1 MKPVITCYIIL
12 IAAIT
17 ACQPN
22 LQSQTDR
29 AVAIAKFKFSNLAIE
44 SPQEYELVRKLEIRH
59 PAAMIQLL
67 QPIKQSNGDG
77 QIIVLS
83 NTQNQFYAVPLPL
96 TRYKSYWNFVYDT
109 TSPNNELIAGTFET
123 ELNKALDTLGLN
135 KGYDGLD
142 VINELFTSLLQA
154 RRLSKLDTPTLKPV
168 NIQPHVYPDSCI
180 KMGRKTYQRLVGPM
194 RKDKYWFSH
203 LYRDNSDRIFLVD
216 SVSTV
221 KEGKK
226 CYHFNIYRQPCVIEV
241 KPVNL

>member
-1 MKPVITCYIIL
+1 MKPIITCYIIL
-12 IAAIT
+12 IAAFT

-29 AVAIAKFKFSNLAIE
+29 AIATAKLKFSNLAIE
-44 SPQEYELVRKLEIRH
+44 SPPDYELVRKLEIRH
-59 PAAMIQLL
+59 PEATIQLL
-67 QPIKQSNGDG
+67 QPTRQSDGDG

-96 TRYKSYWNFVYDT
+96 TRYKGYWNFVYDT
-109 TSPNNELIAGTFET
+109 TSPDNTLKTKTFET

-135 KGYDGLD
+135 RGYDGSN
-142 VINELFTSLLQA
+142 VINELFTSVLQA
-154 RRLSKLDTPTLKPV
+154 RQLSGLDTPTLKPV

-180 KMGRKTYQRLVGPM
+180 EMGRKTYQRLVSPM

-216 SVSTV
+216 SVYTV
-221 KEGKK
+221 KGKK
-226 CYHFNIYRQPCVIEV
+226 KYYHFNIYRQPCVIEV
-241 KPVNL
+241 KLLNL